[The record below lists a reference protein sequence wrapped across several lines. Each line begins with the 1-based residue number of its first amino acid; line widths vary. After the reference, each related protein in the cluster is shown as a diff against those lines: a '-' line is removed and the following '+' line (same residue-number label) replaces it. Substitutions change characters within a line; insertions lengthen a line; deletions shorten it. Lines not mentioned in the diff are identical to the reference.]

1 MVKLTVITIRQFEL
15 LIEDDRPLVSYDEL
29 KKELFDSLVFEMVRS
44 QRGLVDICH
53 VEDSNLLQIILPDI
67 KV

>member
-1 MVKLTVITIRQFEL
+1 MVKLTVITTGQFEL

-44 QRGLVDICH
+44 QSGIVDICH